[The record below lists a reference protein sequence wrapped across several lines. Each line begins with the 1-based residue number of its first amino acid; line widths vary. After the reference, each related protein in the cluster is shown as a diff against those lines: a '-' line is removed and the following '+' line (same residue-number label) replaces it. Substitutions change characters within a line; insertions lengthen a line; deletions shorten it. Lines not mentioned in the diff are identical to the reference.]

1 MLNPAQALHVIKET
15 EFFLFTDWG
24 QTQGKAASQDVEHWP
39 PFAVANPKDR
49 ATIKDLRQAINIRL
63 DKRLS
68 GLVDAADRVYFRH
81 TNRGVEL
88 IRNDAPPHW
97 EHLQGA
103 IVDPDT
109 ASHGENSDKLSMLA
123 KGLARKA
130 PEYIRLRG
138 EVLICLLPGSSA
150 GPLSTLPTG
159 NVARIKPTADS
170 KTLVTEVL
178 TWLTVLNVRIDDDR
192 MNAPKPLRD
201 AVEEFLEKILI

>member
-1 MLNPAQALHVIKET
+1 
-15 EFFLFTDWG
+15 
-24 QTQGKAASQDVEHWP
+24 
-39 PFAVANPKDR
+39 
-49 ATIKDLRQAINIRL
+49 
-63 DKRLS
+63 
-68 GLVDAADRVYFRH
+68 
-81 TNRGVEL
+81 
-88 IRNDAPPHW
+88 
-97 EHLQGA
+97 
-103 IVDPDT
+103 
-109 ASHGENSDKLSMLA
+109 MLA

-159 NVARIKPTADS
+159 NVVRIKSTADS